1 MTGTPAIDPP
11 AHVAAR
17 LLWQHRQDGT
27 TLDALPA
34 ALRPTDAAAGLAIQ
48 AAWPAVSGDRVIGW
62 KIAATSSA
70 GQAHIGVGGPLPGRI
85 LSGFVQPPGS
95 TVPLAGNRMRVVE
108 PEFAFRMAA
117 DLAPRAVPRRID
129 EVLAAVD
136 TLHPAFEVP
145 DSRYT
150 DFVHAGEAQL
160 LADDACCGR
169 FVFGP
174 AAPARWRDLDLAALA
189 VRATVSTAD
198 GRPRLTRDGS
208 GQAVLGDPRAAL
220 AWLVNTLSS
229 LGLTL
234 RAGEFVSTG
243 TCMLPLAIEPGDHV
257 QADYGALGRI
267 ELRLAA

>member
-1 MTGTPAIDPP
+1 MKTPAIHPP
-11 AHVAAR
+11 AHEAAR

-27 TLDALPA
+27 TLDALPTA
-34 ALRPTDAAAGLAIQ
+34 WRPHDAAGGLAIQ
-48 AAWPAVSGDRVIGW
+48 AELPAVSGDRVIGW

-85 LSGFVQPPGS
+85 LAGFVQAPGS
-95 TVPLAGNRMRVVE
+95 TMPLAGNRMRVVE
-108 PEFAFRMAA
+108 PEFAFRMAV
-117 DLAPRAVPRRID
+117 DLAPRATPRRID

-136 TLHPAFEVP
+136 SLHPAFEVP

-150 DFVHAGEAQL
+150 DFVQAGEAQL

-174 AAPARWRDLDLAALA
+174 AAPALWRDLDLAALA
-189 VRATVSTAD
+189 VHASVTGAD
-198 GRPRLTRDGS
+198 GRLRLRRDGT

-220 AWLVNTLSS
+220 AWLVNALSS
-229 LGLTL
+229 HGLGL

-243 TCMLPLAIEPGDHV
+243 TCMPPLAIEPGDHV
-257 QADYGALGRI
+257 QADYGVLGRI
-267 ELRLAA
+267 ELRLAG